1 MSELT
6 SDTVPTESEKRS
18 DAMSDT
24 TSDTIPPT
32 PNDPMAAP
40 TSGTMAATT
49 SETNSPAAGSGTG
62 SILMGPGAV
71 AEVTPTPARHRP
83 FVVTILAI
91 GVGLLAVLA
100 GIHLLQSLGIIPFVI
115 GRFDVRVFSLFYAIM
130 WGLLVWVYVWLIKAL
145 WNVDPQAW
153 IFLVVVSMF
162 SMIFDFVLLV
172 GDTTWS
178 DVAASFLVSGIL
190 LLYCMLPSTRR
201 TFDSH

>member
-1 MSELT
+1 MADTMTDAVPPESGDGSE
-6 SDTVPTESEKRS
+6 S
-18 DAMSDT
+18 
-24 TSDTIPPT
+24 IPV
-32 PNDPMAAP
+32 NSGGSAAMAAP
-40 TSGTMAATT
+40 VQ
-49 SETNSPAAGSGTG
+49 P
-62 SILMGPGAV
+62 
-71 AEVTPTPARHRP
+71 RHRP
-83 FVVTILAI
+83 FVVTILAFGAGI
-91 GVGLLAVLA
+91 LAVLA
-100 GIHLLQSLGIIPFVI
+100 GIHLLQSLGILPFVL
-115 GRFDVRVFSLFYAIM
+115 GPFNVRVFSLFNAIM
-130 WGLLVWVYVWLIKAL
+130 WGLMIWVYVWLIKAL